1 MADMF
6 HELEEITSFSEN
18 SEDIPSIFQQFDLL
32 VNNRNKSKKKENL
45 VEDLRRPGH
54 NHALDKMMLQH
65 LNKRTKPKRKVSS
78 VPLLYIPG
86 ETNSSIV
93 TIDQETFR
101 GLVGN
106 PKPKQRQSRK
116 KVRKTHDFED
126 SKVPLSQTLPFDSET
141 VLQEVETGQMKGKNS
156 PQNEKVECAICGVKF
171 ENSLRLKQHSRVH
184 RRCINNGRRYSP
196 RKTFCYP
203 YLIPESF
210 TNQINN
216 HGRDISN
223 ENCNELSTKTIG
235 QCSEDISSSL
245 AMPLASTNGST
256 SVSIN
261 ANLVNTFS
269 DPKNGA
275 ILSNILQ
282 NFVQQNKTNSANSK
296 SDRDENSQPI
306 TTALSDKISSETDVG
321 LVVSAEPVCKSNEG
335 NKNISTIGDFRGC
348 TNSNFS
354 NTVKTKNVQQ
364 KSTKSKNSIENLINE
379 NKGSESN
386 MVEDR
391 SENVYHNSKSNQS
404 ESFIEK
410 SNQLESCVDKRNRIV
425 DKQRNKPGNIQSGLQ
440 MNAAMEK
447 SSKSSNL
454 CKNTLT
460 VTAEIH
466 AQAFDNACNQRIS
479 GNEVKTFNGDLC
491 QGIEIADETEMERE
505 SENISIEE
513 LEKGALMA
521 LKKLSAQISP
531 RKGSN
536 SLSKNAES
544 PIKGRNSLSALE
556 SQLKGSNF
564 VSSQASPIKG
574 SNSLT
579 AQTCQIKESPMKGS
593 NLLSAQTSP
602 MKGINCLSAQTSS
615 TKGSNSLSAQTSPM
629 KGINCLSAQ
638 TSSTKGSNS
647 LSAQASPMKGSNSLS
662 AQSSPVKGRN
672 KLSIHASPTKGS
684 NSLSTQSSP
693 VKGSNTLSIHGSPT
707 KGSNSLSLQES
718 QMKRSNSSFNRTP
731 CKRRIVVR
739 SVHGNGDQLGCDA
752 EQKEISCPVT
762 EKCTKRGDNVRTMCN
777 QTEPK
782 GSPCTRMVEF
792 VKQIEQICKN
802 KHCQESND
810 MEGKQSQNDGDT
822 IVSDKNGG
830 SSVVRSPPY
839 LDDLSFRNTTKYC
852 GIWLNNDRQT
862 EGIETIQ
869 NHKDHIL
876 NDSFCS
882 RTSSYYDN
890 MKRYKSWKTQSVDS
904 EKINSNH
911 RNHVCDL
918 EERAVILNNNH
929 DSDEVIQNAI
939 NNQDAL
945 LSCELNEDGQIEQN
959 NDTSNLPTLVCSE
972 LDSKMQENRKI
983 AQNFTQCSRDKNINE
998 ENTTVTQNF
1007 ERPLSDL
1014 CEVENMQDNDFENDE
1029 NCYHTETDIFTD
1041 GSIEQSPRMTQ
1052 IVDQSHKEAFIRYRQ
1067 LHYEDS
1073 ILRDETLDHDASL
1086 SNFSSTEK
1094 SKNQQLFKTYERK
1107 IFGDDTS
1114 QVAMQTVNDDLEQI
1128 TLIDEKGDNFEC
1140 LQKLKQKKGDNFESL
1155 QNLYRGDN
1163 SKPTFAEFSKNTQNK
1178 SSIAKNLFKNF
1189 YKLRNSESDTNC
1201 NVYAEI
1207 MKLPKNKNQYEVLY
1221 ETTSTDDSDESDQGG
1236 ELLHR
1241 KRIDHKTLLLKCSR
1255 LCSYLENMERIKY
1268 QKRLLKCSAKDKVC
1282 KVQRESKKLKSK
1294 ESSICKSVANDK
1306 NMNKG
1311 KSFKASSKDTKNKK
1325 GNSHGL
1331 IKDHGNLQSQNCKKR
1346 KTELQDLHDGSSE
1359 EKCRKVCNSK
1369 RDDEK
1374 QDIELQREK
1383 DSKRKLASADDKF
1396 KISNNNIIKEKCCSV
1411 KKKKGLEQKQHTQ
1424 SRKSPRKRFVNRLEK
1439 TENLTQRKERINCV
1453 VSQKKA
1459 SQKQTL
1465 SKLSKTE
1472 TSDSCLISVPKS
1484 PTKSPAK
1491 LILKETGANISR
1503 KSQRKTVSSLKVI
1516 CLSEKETSLKK
1527 GPRKTVTPSKVVCL
1541 SKEVVSP
1548 RKSPR
1553 KNVSPSEVICL
1564 SKEEISSRK
1573 SPQNSVSCSQD
1584 VCMSKDEMITRES
1597 PRKKVSPLKAIF
1609 SSKGEIIRSNS
1620 PRKTVSNLKVVY
1632 LSKDEISPR
1641 KSPRKTVSPLKAMS
1655 SSKDKISTRKSP
1667 RKTVSPLKAISSSTK
1682 GKIRTRK
1689 SPRKLT
1695 CKINCVMDCCS
1706 AGVVDKKVD
1715 NTSKSLKKKLSFDK
1729 NKKEEKQTTTDKN
1742 KTKMTITLEGSNG
1755 SVKISR
1761 KETKDNEKKGGNNE
1775 KTEKDKL
1782 KVKLF
1787 NNMSGKERMARVT
1800 KQGRKKEVKNLCV
1813 PTAAKNR
1820 KNGVEICE
1828 SKKTIESASLDR
1840 SKTDFSLPK
1849 QQTDK
1854 HKNKRVDIFA
1864 NKSRKKLKIS
1874 SVKSVQDFPPNEV
1887 PCFKTP
1893 EKVLDLNETPAVC
1906 VQSAEK
1912 MTPKKRWKALF
1923 HSQTNEKNYVESIV
1937 DSKNNQ
1943 SKSKIDQINQS
1954 VSSIVEE
1961 SGKSG
1966 TSTCVVDE
1974 NNQSESNFD
1983 KNHQSVSCKVEE
1995 IGQSEFSTADKSN
2008 QSECITGN
2016 MILDKCTESETCQD
2030 KTFVLISQTSCSE
2043 LVETQIITYPENIS
2057 QNRDSL
2063 SFIHSDIT
2071 EKNSHAEL
2079 IVFDEW
2085 NQTEP
2090 CVDII
2095 NQSESCVDKN
2105 NLLESCVKR
2114 CNQSESCDNK
2124 SNQLEPCVKRSNH
2137 SESFDN
2143 KSNHSESFDNKSNQ
2157 LEPCVKRSNQSE
2169 SCVKTSNQLESSVAK
2184 VNQFESSAAKINQ
2197 SELSIDKSNQLEL
2210 GSLTMLPSIEI
2221 EKSEH
2226 CIHESDD
2233 ECDSDCDESWL
2244 GASFSCA
2251 RFIQY
2256 TQVRNS
2262 TRTLPYIEQMRL

>member
-45 VEDLRRPGH
+45 VEDLQRPGH

-106 PKPKQRQSRK
+106 PKPKQRQSKK
-116 KVRKTHDFED
+116 KVPKTHDFED

-156 PQNEKVECAICGVKF
+156 PQNQKVECAICGVKF

-245 AMPLASTNGST
+245 AMPIASTNGST
-256 SVSIN
+256 CVSIN

-321 LVVSAEPVCKSNEG
+321 LVVSAESVCKSNEG
-335 NKNISTIGDFRGC
+335 NKNISTIGDFRGS

-354 NTVKTKNVQQ
+354 NTVKTKNVQP

-379 NKGSESN
+379 NKGSENN

-404 ESFIEK
+404 KSFIEK
-410 SNQLESCVDKRNRIV
+410 SNQSESCVDKRNIIV
-425 DKQRNKPGNIQSGLQ
+425 DKQSNKPGNIQTGLQ
-440 MNAAMEK
+440 MNTAMEK
-447 SSKSSNL
+447 SSKSSNF

-491 QGIEIADETEMERE
+491 QGIEIADGTEMETE
-505 SENISIEE
+505 SEYISIEE

-531 RKGSN
+531 RKGSY
-536 SLSKNAES
+536 SLSGQAS
-544 PIKGRNSLSALE
+544 P
-556 SQLKGSNF
+556 LKGSNF
-564 VSSQASPIKG
+564 
-574 SNSLT
+574 
-579 AQTCQIKESPMKGS
+579 
-593 NLLSAQTSP
+593 LSAQESP
-602 MKGINCLSAQTSS
+602 
-615 TKGSNSLSAQTSPM
+615 TKGTDSLSAQAASPL
-629 KGINCLSAQ
+629 KGCNSVLVQPSPINKVNC
-638 TSSTKGSNS
+638 
-647 LSAQASPMKGSNSLS
+647 LSAQASPMKGSNSLTEASPMKGINSLSTQASPMKGSNSLTSESSPIKGSNSLS
-662 AQSSPVKGRN
+662 AQSIPLKGN
-672 KLSIHASPTKGS
+672 NSLAVHALQKKGS

-693 VKGSNTLSIHGSPT
+693 LKGSNFLAVHALQK
-707 KGSNSLSLQES
+707 KGSNSLSMQES
-718 QMKRSNSSFNRTP
+718 PKKGSNSLSNRTP
-731 CKRRIVVR
+731 CKRRICVR
-739 SVHGNGDQLGCDA
+739 SVHCNGDQLGCDA

-762 EKCTKRGDNVRTMCN
+762 EMCTKRGDNVRILCN
-777 QTEPK
+777 QTETK

-810 MEGKQSQNDGDT
+810 LEGKQSQNDGDT
-822 IVSDKNGG
+822 MVSDKNGE

-862 EGIETIQ
+862 EEIETIQ

-945 LSCELNEDGQIEQN
+945 LSCELNEDGDIEQK
-959 NDTSNLPTLVCSE
+959 NDTPNLPTLVCSE
-972 LDSKMQENRKI
+972 LDSKLQENRKI
-983 AQNFTQCSRDKNINE
+983 AQNFSQCSSDKNTNE
-998 ENTTVTQNF
+998 EKTTVTQNF

-1014 CEVENMQDNDFENDE
+1014 SEVENMQDNDFENDE

-1052 IVDQSHKEAFIRYRQ
+1052 IIDPSHTEAFIRYRQ

-1094 SKNQQLFKTYERK
+1094 SKNQHLFKTYERK
-1107 IFGDDTS
+1107 IFGDNTS
-1114 QVAMQTVNDDLEQI
+1114 QVAMQTVNDNLEQI
-1128 TLIDEKGDNFEC
+1128 TLIDENGDNFEC

-1155 QNLYRGDN
+1155 QNLDRGDN

-1189 YKLRNSESDTNC
+1189 CKLRNSESDTNC

-1207 MKLPKNKNQYEVLY
+1207 MKLPKNKNQFKDCYDS
-1221 ETTSTDDSDESDQGG
+1221 TSTDDSDLSDQGG

-1241 KRIDHKTLLLKCSR
+1241 KKIDHKTLLLKCSR
-1255 LCSYLENMERIKY
+1255 LCSYLENMERIKC
-1268 QKRLLKCSAKDKVC
+1268 QKRLLKCSSKDKKC
-1282 KVQRESKKLKSK
+1282 KEQRVSKKLKSK
-1294 ESSICKSVANDK
+1294 ESSVCKSMAIDK
-1306 NMNKG
+1306 SRDKG
-1311 KSFKASSKDTKNKK
+1311 KSFKTDSKDTKRKEP
-1325 GNSHGL
+1325 NSDRL
-1331 IKDHGNLQSQNCKKR
+1331 IKDHGILQSQNCRKR
-1346 KTELQDLHDGSSE
+1346 KTELQDLHDGSSVG
-1359 EKCRKVCNSK
+1359 KCRKVCNSK
-1369 RDDEK
+1369 INDMKKDNEEQRKKDHKLSSKKIVEK
-1374 QDIELQREK
+1374 ND
-1383 DSKRKLASADDKF
+1383 KLRICNK
-1396 KISNNNIIKEKCCSV
+1396 KLKEF
-1411 KKKKGLEQKQHTQ
+1411 EQESHIQT
-1424 SRKSPRKRFVNRLEK
+1424 RTSPRKCFVKSLEK
-1439 TENLTQRKERINCV
+1439 TENLTHCKEKNNCV
-1453 VSQKKA
+1453 QSQKKVT
-1459 SQKQTL
+1459 QKQSP

-1472 TSDSCLISVPKS
+1472 TSDSCLISIRKS
-1484 PTKSPAK
+1484 PRKSPAK
-1491 LILKETGANISR
+1491 AILTETGSNSPR
-1503 KSQRKTVSSLKVI
+1503 KIAQQSVGPSKLI
-1516 CLSEKETSLKK
+1516 CLNKEHISLKK

-1541 SKEVVSP
+1541 SKDDISP

-1553 KNVSPSEVICL
+1553 KPDSHSEVICL
-1564 SKEEISSRK
+1564 SKEK
-1573 SPQNSVSCSQD
+1573 
-1584 VCMSKDEMITRES
+1584 
-1597 PRKKVSPLKAIF
+1597 
-1609 SSKGEIIRSNS
+1609 II
-1620 PRKTVSNLKVVY
+1620 
-1632 LSKDEISPR
+1632 IR
-1641 KSPRKTVSPLKAMS
+1641 KSPRKTVSPLKTISAS
-1655 SSKDKISTRKSP
+1655 KGKVNQSISPRKTVSPLKVVCLSKDEISTRKSP
-1667 RKTVSPLKAISSSTK
+1667 RKTVSPLKVVCLFKDEISTRKSHRKTVSPLKAISSSSK
-1682 GKIRTRK
+1682 GKISTRK

-1695 CKINCVMDCCS
+1695 CKVNCVMDCCS
-1706 AGVVDKKVD
+1706 ESLLDKKVS
-1715 NTSKSLKKKLSFDK
+1715 NTTKSLKKKLSFDK
-1729 NKKEEKQTTTDKN
+1729 CNKKEEKLQKATNPADEN
-1742 KTKMTITLEGSNG
+1742 KTKMTLTLEGNNG
-1755 SVKISR
+1755 SIKISK

-1800 KQGRKKEVKNLCV
+1800 KSKGKKEVKNSGI
-1813 PTAAKNR
+1813 PPAAKNR
-1820 KNGVEICE
+1820 KKGDKFRE
-1828 SKKTIESASLDR
+1828 SKKTNEIASWDR
-1840 SKTDFSLPK
+1840 SKTDFSLLK
-1849 QQTDK
+1849 QQTV
-1854 HKNKRVDIFA
+1854 KNKNERVELFA
-1864 NKSRKKLKIS
+1864 NKSSKKLKIN

-1943 SKSKIDQINQS
+1943 SKSRIDQINQS

-1974 NNQSESNFD
+1974 NNQSEFNVE

-2008 QSECITGN
+2008 QSECSTGN
-2016 MILDKCTESETCQD
+2016 MIIDKCTESETCQD

-2043 LVETQIITYPENIS
+2043 LIETPNIPYPENIS
-2057 QNRDSL
+2057 QNRDPL
-2063 SFIHSDIT
+2063 SFFHSEIT
-2071 EKNSHAEL
+2071 EKNNHAEL

-2095 NQSESCVDKN
+2095 NQSESCVDKSN
-2105 NLLESCVKR
+2105 QLEHCAERINQLESSVAKVNQLEPCIKR
-2114 CNQSESCDNK
+2114 SNQSESC
-2124 SNQLEPCVKRSNH
+2124 
-2137 SESFDN
+2137 
-2143 KSNHSESFDNKSNQ
+2143 DNKSNQ

-2184 VNQFESSAAKINQ
+2184 VNQLESSAAKINQ

-2226 CIHESDD
+2226 CIQDSDD